1 MITVIGSVINV
12 NTMVNSPILRQS
24 TNPSTSSRYNAPLPS
39 LHPAHPTH
47 LIPVASGTVY
57 TPLGPLEALE
67 PMKMTEASEMR
78 TVKMMLGMEPS
89 DVAGQCRQ
97 GMVMPGREE
106 PRR

>member
-12 NTMVNSPILRQS
+12 NTMVNSPILRQN
-24 TNPSTSSRYNAPLPS
+24 TTPHVGTTPLPS
-39 LHPAHPTH
+39 LHPPPDTH